1 MSALLAALGGRRRTA
16 EPVEPV
22 EPGGPPYNAA
32 NPLAIPTPYPSQ
44 NALHPDV
51 VDFYPASWNGFRFW
65 MAFTP
70 LPEPEENPCIVASND
85 GVTWAVPSGLSNPID
100 PTPPTGYNSD
110 TALAYDAG
118 TLYCFWRERPANLDE
133 IIWRSSSTDGIT
145 WTAPVEV
152 FHSAGTGGLHLSPS
166 LVRYGEG
173 WRAYL
178 KRGDLD
184 GSAEFFTL
192 SSIDAAWAAPTTFT
206 LPGSKNP
213 NHFAIAEA
221 GGSYYLAGHTSYEG
235 NTIKAWHST
244 DLSTWTEGP
253 DLIYTRAGEWDAGK
267 LYRCALAP
275 HEDGQTMRV
284 WYSALGS
291 NWRIGYARIPL
302 SAWTA

>member
-1 MSALLAALGGRRRTA
+1 MSALLAALGGRRRTI
-16 EPVEPV
+16 

-32 NPLAIPTPYPSQ
+32 NPLTIPTPYPSQ

-51 VDFYPASWNGFRFW
+51 VDFHPASWNGFRFW

-85 GVTWAVPSGLSNPID
+85 GVTWVAPSGLSNPID

-118 TLYCFWRERPANLDE
+118 SLHCFWRERPANLDE
-133 IIWRSSSTDGIT
+133 IIWRSSSMDGIT
-145 WTAPVEV
+145 WSTPTEV
-152 FHSAGTGGLHLSPS
+152 FHSVGTGGAHLSPT

-178 KRGDLD
+178 KRGDGD
-184 GSAEFFTL
+184 GAAEFFTL
-192 SSIDAAWAAPTTFT
+192 SSIDAAWGTPTTFT
-206 LPGSKNP
+206 LPGAKNP
-213 NHFAIAEA
+213 NHFAIAKA
-221 GGSYYLAGHTSYEG
+221 GGHYYLAGHTSYDG

-253 DLIYTRAGEWDAGK
+253 DLIFTAPGKWDGGK

-284 WYSALGS
+284 WYSALSSS